1 MIPSRYKEIEI
12 PEANPFANDALGRD
26 KFAATLESIVSVY
39 AETGCVISLNGEW
52 GTGKTTFVKM
62 LSQDMRNKGYHPLY
76 FNAWTNDFVSDPLGA
91 LLSELKEIFP
101 KTDKWDK
108 VITLGGKIAVDVVAQ
123 ATKSIIEKKLGID
136 VKDIAK
142 TISSDLKKGI
152 DEYSEQKKA
161 FEDFKQALQ
170 EYVTDNTTAPDKPVV
185 FFVDELDRCNPHFA
199 VQVLER
205 IKHLFDI
212 PNVIFVIVINKHQ
225 LGHAVCGYYG
235 SEGMDADNY
244 FRRFFDIELTI
255 PDVDLEKYI
264 DVLYTAY
271 DFDAVLDNSSRHSNY
286 RLRQDAAAFRSILK
300 YLLSTSNFDLR
311 TIDKF
316 FAYTRLALQTFGN
329 SAIIYSDVY
338 ILMCYLKFANPQLY
352 HEIVSHSTSSVNDLA
367 WSLESGL
374 SDVIRKMQAQSFSIE
389 SLTGFFAH
397 LIVMYMSDQR
407 VNYNEHL
414 FDQLEFSYIDKQ
426 LFLRFVELSEK
437 AIEYSSASLN
447 YVIEHIEI
455 QNGLT
460 VN

>member
-1 MIPSRYKEIEI
+1 MIPSRHKEIEI
-12 PEANPFANDALGRD
+12 PEATPFVNDALGRD
-26 KFAATLESIVSVY
+26 KFAGTLESIVSVY
-39 AETGCVISLNGEW
+39 AETGCVISLNGGW

-62 LSQDMRNKGYHPLY
+62 LLQDMRNKGYHPLY
-76 FNAWTNDFVSDPLGA
+76 FNAWTNDFISDPLVA

-170 EYVTDNTTAPDKPVV
+170 GYVTDNTTDPDKPVV

-225 LGHAVCGYYG
+225 LGRAVCGYYG
-235 SEGMDADNY
+235 SEGVDADNY
-244 FRRFFDIELTI
+244 FRRFFDIELNL
-255 PDVDLEKYI
+255 PEVDAEKYI
-264 DVLYTAY
+264 GVLYKAY
-271 DFDAVLDNSSRHSNY
+271 NFDSVLKNGSRQINS
-286 RLRQDAAAFRSILK
+286 RLQQDAAGFLNTLK
-300 YLLSTSNFDLR
+300 YIVVSSNFDLR

-316 FAYTRLALQTFGN
+316 VAYTRLALQTYGQE
-329 SAIIYSDVY
+329 AQIYSDVFL
-338 ILMCYLKFANPQLY
+338 LMCFIKFIDSELY
-352 HEIVSHSTSSVNDLA
+352 AKIINQSLNLNDLVWA
-367 WSLESGL
+367 LETSLT
-374 SDVIRKMQAQSFSIE
+374 DVIRVMKKQSQNIGSMVVYM
-389 SLTGFFAH
+389 AH
-397 LIVMYMSDQR
+397 LIYMYMSDLR
-407 VNYNEHL
+407 IKYTPNLLDGVELNE
-414 FDQLEFSYIDKQ
+414 IDKQ
-426 LFLRFVELSEK
+426 LLWDYVG
-437 AIEYSSASLN
+437 EYDKTAFSSANLKYIIS
-447 YVIEHIEI
+447 HIEI
-455 QNGLT
+455 QNDL
-460 VN
+460 VMD